1 MKKIEVTDELLYKYM
16 PLADDAE
23 ADALEAEIAGEE
35 YVLSKKFEKRMNRLI
50 WKDKHR
56 WVGDFGK
63 FMLKVAVVCF
73 CILTVGLAVTT
84 PPTQA
89 TIASGSSPVI
99 WINCSLDSSP
109 TTYWKSRTSMGKG

>member
-1 MKKIEVTDELLYKYM
+1 MKNIEVTDELLYKYM

-56 WVGDFGK
+56 
-63 FMLKVAVVCF
+63 CR
-73 CILTVGLAVTT
+73 
-84 PPTQA
+84 
-89 TIASGSSPVI
+89 S
-99 WINCSLDSSP
+99 
-109 TTYWKSRTSMGKG
+109 